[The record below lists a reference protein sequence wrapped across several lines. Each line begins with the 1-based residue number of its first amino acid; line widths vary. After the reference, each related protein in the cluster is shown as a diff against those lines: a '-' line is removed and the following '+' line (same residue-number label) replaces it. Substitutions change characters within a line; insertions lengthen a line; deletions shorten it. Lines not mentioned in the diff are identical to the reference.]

1 MVESVRQISLAAH
14 GGVPTLTRPLVRGV
28 ISGGE
33 WRNMVTWKEF
43 TIHSVQTVIFTPDHS
58 AFVGSR
64 VVATI
69 MRQFG
74 DRFSGDMQ
82 VLPVPQDVPPEFPAV
97 VLKSGDGSQEVKAGR
112 GRFNCVWKA
121 TGPEASVT
129 LREALDRCV
138 PVLQHYVRETNVGV
152 GRLGLVVQRVCP
164 NDNPALTLIRRFC
177 NEESQKEPFDRSSTF
192 EIHNHKEYAPV
203 YEGADFRIN
212 SWVRCQCRSVESEP
226 PPVILVTQD
235 LNTLAVDSQE
245 RQFDADKIGTFFAM
259 AGEEAESIITKYFPG
274 KNDHANNNG

>member
-1 MVESVRQISLAAH
+1 MVA
-14 GGVPTLTRPLVRGV
+14 G
-28 ISGGE
+28 
-33 WRNMVTWKEF
+33 KEF

-69 MRQFG
+69 VRQFG

-82 VLPVPQDVPPEFPAV
+82 VLPVPQDVPSEFPAV
-97 VLKSGDGSQEVKAGR
+97 VLKSGDGSQEVNAGR

-129 LREALDRCV
+129 LREALDQCV

-203 YEGADFRIN
+203 YEGVDYRIN
-212 SWVRCQCRSVESEP
+212 SWVRCQCGSIEP
-226 PPVILVTQD
+226 ETASLIRVTQD
-235 LNTLAVDSQE
+235 MNTLAAKSQE
-245 RQFDADKIGTFFAM
+245 HQFDADKIGVFFSM
-259 AGEEAESIITKYFPG
+259 VCEETEAIIKKYFPSE
-274 KNDHANNNG
+274 NDHASND